1 MFVHHSDDLR
11 EKKRST
17 RFGEITSDGYYY
29 QILVFTGQRIRA
41 GTDSKVYVILSGEEK
56 ETSVR
61 RLEDSYR
68 KIFQRGQTDA
78 FLFAVPK

>member
-1 MFVHHSDDLR
+1 MFVHHSDDLC

-29 QILVFTGQRIRA
+29 QIVVFTGQRIHT
-41 GTDSKVYVILSGEEK
+41 GTDSKVYVILTGEEN
-56 ETSVR
+56 EIFVR